1 LEELTALRVR
11 LVGLMS
17 LRLRLAVL
25 VAVVAFAVVAL
36 FGTGVYVVLSTRLY
50 GETDASLQQYAGLI
64 VHRVNRPPATLETPT
79 MSRILIG
86 ESDSFAIAYDGDGH
100 ELARSP
106 NAAGLDVPLPP
117 AAQAQALMGNSST
130 ATVGHRAGAH
140 YRLTIVPVTGPQAS
154 AQVDPGPG
162 PLIISVGKS
171 LDPVDSTLQTLRLI
185 LLAGGGLALL
195 SALLLAWIV
204 AGRGLHPVTQ
214 LTRAAETI
222 GPDDLGER
230 LPVPG
235 TRDEISRLSMSFNA
249 SLDRLETVYRQLEES
264 LNRQRQFVADASHE
278 LRTPLTVI
286 LNDAQTLLEH
296 PEATAEQREEC
307 LAELLIEAR
316 RMARLTNDLL
326 QLARTDADGR
336 MELSVVDWD
345 ALFADAVEDAERICA
360 PREVDTDARVTL
372 GLGRT
377 DRALVL
383 RALRALFDNIAR
395 HTPETTRVMFSANA
409 TGDTIEFGLAD
420 TGPGVAPDV
429 LPRIFDRFFRADPA
443 RRGHGTGLGLAIS
456 RHVVERHGG
465 TVHARNVDGGGFGV
479 DVSLPRWAEGDEELE
494 TTSTQP
500 EQPAGDRPSEPV
512 RSR

>member
-1 LEELTALRVR
+1 VERLTSLRVR

-17 LRLRLAVL
+17 LRMRLAVL

-36 FGTGVYVVLSTRLY
+36 FGTGVYLVLSARLY
-50 GETDASLQQYAGLI
+50 SETDASLQQYANLI
-64 VHRVNRPPATLETPT
+64 VRRVNRPPVGLENPTLT
-79 MSRILIG
+79 RILAG
-86 ESDSFAIAYDGDGH
+86 ESDMFVIAYDGDGH
-100 ELARSP
+100 ELGRSP
-106 NAAGLDVPLPP
+106 NAAGDVPLPDS
-117 AAQAQALMGNSST
+117 AQAQALNGVSST
-130 ATVGHRAGAH
+130 TTVGHRFGQR
-140 YRLTIVPVTGPQAS
+140 YRLTVVPVTGPA
-154 AQVDPGPG
+154 ANALVDPGPG
-162 PLIISVGKS
+162 PLIISVGKP
-171 LDPVDSTLQTLRLI
+171 LDDVDSTLRTLRLI

-214 LTRAAETI
+214 LTRAAENI

-249 SLDRLETVYRQLEES
+249 SLDRLETVYRALEES

-286 LNDAQTLLEH
+286 LNDAHTLLEH
-296 PEATAEQREEC
+296 PEATTEQREEC

-336 MELSVVDWD
+336 MELAVVDWD
-345 ALFADAVEDAERICA
+345 ALFADAAEDAERICA
-360 PREVDTDARVTL
+360 PREVDTEAPITL
-372 GLGRT
+372 GMGRT
-377 DRALVL
+377 DRALIL

-395 HTPETTRVMFSANA
+395 HTPETARVTFSASA
-409 TGDTIEFGLAD
+409 SGDEIEFGVAD
-420 TGPGVAPDV
+420 SGPGVSPEV

-443 RRGHGTGLGLAIS
+443 RRGHGTGLGLAIA

-465 TVHARNVDGGGFGV
+465 TVQARNVDGGGFGV
-479 DVSLPRWAEGDEELE
+479 DVALPRWAEGEEEELE
-494 TTSTQP
+494 PT
-500 EQPAGDRPSEPV
+500 PV
-512 RSR
+512 H